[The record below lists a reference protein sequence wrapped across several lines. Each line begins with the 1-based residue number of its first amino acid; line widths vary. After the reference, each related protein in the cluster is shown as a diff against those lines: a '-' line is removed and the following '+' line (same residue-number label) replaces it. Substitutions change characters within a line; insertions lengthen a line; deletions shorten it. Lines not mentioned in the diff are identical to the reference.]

1 MRPLSFIINNILKY
15 SIAGKGKVSSA
26 SGGRPARGGRRR
38 GVIMIIERTEY
49 KGQPVIIL
57 KRNENDRY
65 PFSFGLGKARMIL
78 ESIED
83 IKKFVEENDNK
94 EEKKD

>member
-1 MRPLSFIINNILKY
+1 
-15 SIAGKGKVSSA
+15 
-26 SGGRPARGGRRR
+26 
-38 GVIMIIERTEY
+38 MIIERTEY